1 MKRLHFTFIMFFG
14 ILSSACVSLPP
25 AYDYSAFRN
34 SDPQS
39 IIILPPTNQSTE
51 VIAPFSVMTQMSV
64 PIAESGFYVF
74 PVALVNQTF
83 QNNGLTEANDIQA
96 VPIAK
101 IHEIFG
107 ADAALYIDIQ
117 EYGTSYV
124 VISSNTVVTV
134 TAKLID
140 LQTGA
145 LLWQG
150 VSSASSAET
159 RGNSGGGLVGM
170 LVQAAV
176 SQIVETVSDTGFV
189 ISAIASNRLVSSE
202 MHNGLLHGPRSPKY
216 GQPATSEKKQ

>member
-1 MKRLHFTFIMFFG
+1 MKRIHLCFIAVFAL
-14 ILSSACVSLPP
+14 LSSACVSLPP
-25 AYDYSAFRN
+25 AYDYSEFRN

-39 IIILPPTNQSTE
+39 ILILPPTNQSTE

-96 VPIAK
+96 VPISK
-101 IHEIFG
+101 LYEIFG

-124 VISSNTVVTV
+124 IISSNTVVTV
-134 TAKLID
+134 TAKLVD
-140 LQTGA
+140 LKTGT

-150 VSSASSAET
+150 ISSASSAEN

-170 LVQAAV
+170 LVEAAV
-176 SQIVETVSDTGFV
+176 SQIIETVSDTGFD
-189 ISAIASNRLVSSE
+189 ISAIASTRLVSSE
-202 MHNGLLHGPRSPKY
+202 IHNGLLHGPRSPKY
-216 GQPATSEKKQ
+216 GQAATSEKKQ

>member
-1 MKRLHFTFIMFFG
+1 MKRIHMSFIAVFVM
-14 ILSSACVSLPP
+14 LSSACVSLPP

-134 TAKLID
+134 TARLID
-140 LQTGA
+140 LKTGA

-150 VSSASSAET
+150 ISSASSAEN

-170 LVQAAV
+170 LVEAAV
-176 SQIVETVSDTGFV
+176 NQIVETVSDTGFV

-202 MHNGLLHGPRSPKY
+202 IHNGLLHGPRSPKY
-216 GQPATSEKKQ
+216 GQPATSEKQQ

>member
-1 MKRLHFTFIMFFG
+1 MKRIHMGFIAVFVM
-14 ILSSACVSLPP
+14 LSSACVSLPP

-134 TAKLID
+134 TARLID
-140 LQTGA
+140 LKTGA

-150 VSSASSAET
+150 ISSASSAEN

-170 LVQAAV
+170 LVEAAV
-176 SQIVETVSDTGFV
+176 NQIVETVSDTGFV

-202 MHNGLLHGPRSPKY
+202 IHNGLLHGPRSPKY
-216 GQPATSEKKQ
+216 GQPATSEKQQ